1 MKCSRCGHENLP
13 QAKFCAKCGA
23 AMSVSPP
30 SPPPTPSPSPQPPP
44 VPPAGTKLV
53 YPKNPPINPNLSW
66 LNLFIPG
73 LSHFMMGQTMKGVV
87 WLVGCFVLWA
97 VALGW
102 AVQIA
107 SAVDGYMVGKVL
119 QSGRPVGEWQFFPK

>member
-1 MKCSRCGHENLP
+1 MKCSRCGHENMA

-23 AMSVSPP
+23 AMSA
-30 SPPPTPSPSPQPPP
+30 SPPPPPP
-44 VPPAGTKLV
+44 TSSQGTPAPGVGRSLV
-53 YPKNPPINPNLSW
+53 YPKNPPISPHLSW

-73 LSHFMMGQTMKGVV
+73 LSHFLMGQTMKGVV
-87 WLVGCFVLWA
+87 WLVGCFALWA

-107 SAVDGYMVGKVL
+107 STVDGFMVGQVL